1 MVKGLYTSALG
12 MLTQMQ
18 RMDIIADNLANVNTT
33 GFKRD
38 KAAVH
43 SFSEELLKRIDD
55 PSDQPRHI
63 ISMGGISQGVFIDD
77 IYTVHESGALRKTGG
92 SLDMAVVGDGFFTVE
107 IPGEDDQATRMYTRD
122 GSFTLDAEGNLITK
136 EGSRVLGEG
145 GVISIPQGVVTISDE
160 GRIYSNQVYV
170 DTLRMTSFQ
179 DTRQLRK
186 QGDNMFSAIEGAEEG
201 EFTGKITQGF
211 LEASNVNP
219 IREMT
224 EMITVSRA
232 YDANQRMIVS
242 HDAIMSRTVNDIARK

>member
-12 MLTQMQ
+12 MMTQMK

-43 SFSEELLKRIDD
+43 SFSEELLKRVDD
-55 PSDQPRHI
+55 PSDQPHHSV
-63 ISMGGISQGVFIDD
+63 SMGRISQGVFIDD
-77 IYTVHESGALRKTGG
+77 IYTVHESGALKKTGG
-92 SLDMAVVGDGFFTVE
+92 ALDVAVAGAGFFVVQVDE
-107 IPGEDDQATRMYTRD
+107 GQMYTRD
-122 GSFTLDAEGNLITK
+122 GSFSLDAEGSLITK

-145 GVISIPQGVVTISDE
+145 GAITIPQGIVTISDD
-160 GRIYSNQVYV
+160 GRIYSSGVYV
-170 DTLRMTSFQ
+170 DTLRMASFQ
-179 DTRQLRK
+179 DERQLRK
-186 QGDNMFSAIEGAEEG
+186 QGDNMFSAIEGAEQG
-201 EFTGKITQGF
+201 EFSGKITQGF

-224 EMITVSRA
+224 EMISVSRA

-242 HDAIMSRTVNDIARK
+242 HDAIMSRTVNDIGRK